1 MRRRW
6 SADADHPHLVARAG
20 SGRRGVG
27 TLSLGLRRMVASGP
41 PGARTSLALADGQ
54 PPLTHDLRHDRS
66 TYLTRNRDRSI
77 ANPRGH
83 VLAPVGYA
91 WRAHA
96 GPLRPYVGIGAGT
109 LVPHVEA
116 QSDAAS
122 VDEYQWFRGVLVK
135 AELEGSPSEPAGRIP
150 ADPQAVSGQRT
161 FSAPHRGDLPASDSR
176 ARPLLRLRPRT

>member
-66 TYLTRNRDRSI
+66 TYLRRNRDHSI
-77 ANPRGH
+77 AHPPGH
-83 VLAPVGYA
+83 LLAPVGYA
-91 WRAHA
+91 WRAQDRKSTR
-96 GPLRPYVGIGAGT
+96 LNSS
-109 LVPHVEA
+109 HVET
-116 QSDAAS
+116 S
-122 VDEYQWFRGVLVK
+122 Y
-135 AELEGSPSEPAGRIP
+135 
-150 ADPQAVSGQRT
+150 
-161 FSAPHRGDLPASDSR
+161 
-176 ARPLLRLRPRT
+176 